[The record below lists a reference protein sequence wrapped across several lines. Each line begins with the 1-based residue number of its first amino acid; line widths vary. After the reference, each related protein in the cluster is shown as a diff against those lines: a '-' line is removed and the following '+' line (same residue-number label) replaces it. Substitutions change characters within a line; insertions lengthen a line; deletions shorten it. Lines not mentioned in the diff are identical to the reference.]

1 MVVRGPRWG
10 AILSGRRNWAAGVIV
25 VLAVAAVVST
35 VLVRASGNSGSPA
48 GRSTA
53 GHRSATP
60 TTPPPTPVLAADR
73 GTDPVPTAGG
83 VSDALRAALRDPR
96 LGGRIAAKVVDVA
109 SGRTLLDER
118 GSVPTTPASTAKVLT
133 AVAVLAAIPADHRFT
148 TSVVAGRRAGQVVLV
163 GGGDPTLSAAGRG
176 TDPAYAGAARI
187 DDLAA
192 AVRRSGVRHVT
203 RVVVDDHAFVGP
215 TTAPG
220 WDSDDVSGG
229 YVAPIM
235 ATMVDGGRT
244 EPGGSVRSSDPDLA
258 AGRALAV
265 ALGAPKAPVVRGAA
279 KRGARTLGEVRS
291 APVERIVSQMLTVSD
306 NVLAECLA
314 RQVAL
319 ATNASGSFA
328 GGAAAVRDVLAGL
341 GAPAAGIRLADG
353 SGLSRND
360 AVSPAAL
367 TQALRAAAAPG
378 RPRLHELFPLLPVA
392 GYAGTLA
399 DRYRSGSSATAAGQV
414 RAKTGT
420 LTGVSSL
427 AGVVQD
433 RDGRLLAF
441 AFLTDRVAAD
451 GTLPAESALDVLAG
465 RLAGCGCR

>member
-10 AILSGRRNWAAGVIV
+10 AILTGRRGWIVGVIV

-35 VLVRASGNSGSPA
+35 LLVRAGGNSGRPTA
-48 GRSTA
+48 RSTA

-60 TTPPPTPVLAADR
+60 TSPPPTPVLAADS
-73 GTDPVPTAGG
+73 GTGRAPTAAG
-83 VSDALRAALRDPR
+83 VSDALRSALTDPR
-96 LGGRIAAKVVDVA
+96 LGGRIAASVVDVA
-109 SGRTLLDER
+109 SGRTLLDDR

-133 AVAVLAAIPADHRFT
+133 AAAVFAAMPADHRFST
-148 TSVVAGRRAGQVVLV
+148 AVVAGRRPGQVVLV

-176 TDPAYAGAARI
+176 TPTAYAGAARI
-187 DDLAA
+187 SDLAA
-192 AVRRSGVRHVT
+192 AVRRSGVRKVT
-203 RVVVDDHAFVGP
+203 RVVVDDHAFTGA

-235 ATMVDGGRT
+235 ATMVDGGLIQ
-244 EPGGSVRSSDPDLA
+244 PGRSARSSDPDLA
-258 AGRALAV
+258 AGRALAA

-279 KRGARTLGEVRS
+279 PAGARTLGQVRS
-291 APVERIVSQMLTVSD
+291 APVVRIVAEMLSVSD

-319 ATNASGSFA
+319 ATRAPGSFA
-328 GGAAAVRDVLAGL
+328 GAASAVRHVLAGI
-341 GAPAAGIRLADG
+341 GAPSAGIRLVDG
-353 SGLSRND
+353 SGLSRKD
-360 AVSPAAL
+360 AISPAAL
-367 TQALRAAAAPG
+367 TQTLRAAAAPD
-378 RPRLHELFPLLPVA
+378 RAQLHDLFGLLPVA

-399 DRYRSGSSATAAGQV
+399 DRYRTGSAVAGAGQV

-433 RDGRLLAF
+433 RDGRQLAF
-441 AFLTDRVAAD
+441 AFLTDRVAPD
-451 GTLPAESALDVLAG
+451 GTLSAEAALDVAAG